1 MYLYVFY
8 CLNYNFNQQRDQTYE
23 ENKLDLDIFVSKTA
37 FGSLLARK
45 ACLTRRSCVG

>member
-23 ENKLDLDIFVSKTA
+23 ENKLDLNIFFSKTA
-37 FGSLLARK
+37 IESLLAQK
-45 ACLTRRSCVG
+45 VCLTRRSCVG